1 MRLNIFE
8 LFLNPF
14 QGKRYMTVYEQPI
27 TIMKQE
33 DKKNYFVDHV
43 SIVDGDFLII
53 VDLAKE

>member
-1 MRLNIFE
+1 MKLNIFE

-14 QGKRYMTVYEQPI
+14 QGKRYMTVYDQPI
-27 TIMKQE
+27 TNMKQE
-33 DKKNYFVDHV
+33 DKKKYFVDHV